1 MLVLAHAGGANEEGS
16 VDCSSRRAG
25 GTNCGMTEEEAST
38 YFAKKAELGR
48 NWEGG
53 EEKAGHV
60 LKKKGGGD
68 GGLAAF

>member
-1 MLVLAHAGGANEEGS
+1 
-16 VDCSSRRAG
+16 
-25 GTNCGMTEEEAST
+25 MTEEEAST

-60 LKKKGGGD
+60 LKKKGGRGW
-68 GGLAAF
+68 GVGSILTAGFEARRKVPPLAGPVLV